1 VARRQQSHCFS
12 AETVMEFEP
21 DQFQQM
27 AGLVCYY
34 NRSKFHYLYVSH
46 DEVIGKHIRVMSCLP
61 DRSSRMHSA
70 R

>member
-1 VARRQQSHCFS
+1 
-12 AETVMEFEP
+12 MEFEP